1 MELLIKCCY
10 WSFFLTSPLHNIIFS
25 HSLSL
30 FAAEQASKW
39 NPTNNT
45 RGGRGGEGKRYFH
58 HNTVLTSQYNT
69 TSSKVRTKDHYFR
82 LWAKRLKCF
91 QNTGVVE
98 GSDLRQKKK
107 CYFFNINRPY
117 NFFQLFSV
125 LARVLIVMLYEKQC
139 QSKSV
144 SSIFWQNKQVITRL
158 ELCQR
163 NLHDP
168 IFGHFLVKIGQN
180 V

>member
-1 MELLIKCCY
+1 MEFLIISCY
-10 WSFFLTSPLHNIIFS
+10 WGLFLTSPKHYFLPFFESLCRGERQQVEPDEQYKGEGRQKIFS
-25 HSLSL
+25 PQYS
-30 FAAEQASKW
+30 FD
-39 NPTNNT
+39 
-45 RGGRGGEGKRYFH
+45 
-58 HNTVLTSQYNT
+58 LTI
-69 TSSKVRTKDHYFR
+69 VRTKDHYFR

-125 LARVLIVMLYEKQC
+125 LARVLIVKLYEKQC